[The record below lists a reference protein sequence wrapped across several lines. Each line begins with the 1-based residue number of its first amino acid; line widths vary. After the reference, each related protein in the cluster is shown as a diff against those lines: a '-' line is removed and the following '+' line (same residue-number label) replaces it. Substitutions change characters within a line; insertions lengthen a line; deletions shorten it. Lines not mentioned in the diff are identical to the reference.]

1 MCRERKR
8 WQEPFLHRAAGR
20 SHGELGPVSGVG
32 RTLMRT
38 PVVKR
43 PTLPKSGFFETVARA
58 PGCPQKTFIVQFG
71 SEPLSQEG
79 NTMFGPGEYRPDP
92 SAGITAPA
100 DLPQPE
106 IVPYSRNDLRQSCP
120 RCGHSAYRDRQS
132 HRTLAYSTD
141 SCHLVHRKVA
151 TQSTRT
157 LPPNPQDCCHPVHVN
172 AATWTMKVATHAR
185 RSLPPSEQRDAG
197 SLLLV

>member
-1 MCRERKR
+1 MLDAWGDQVPHGWVTGDDEVGRHSRFRHELRER
-8 WQEPFLHRAAGR
+8 
-20 SHGELGPVSGVG
+20 GECYVLGLPCD
-32 RTLMRT
+32 T
-38 PVVKR
+38 PIR
-43 PTLPKSGFFETVARA
+43 
-58 PGCPQKTFIVQFG
+58 
-71 SEPLSQEG
+71 
-79 NTMFGPGEYRPDP
+79 
-92 SAGITAPA
+92 
-100 DLPQPE
+100 
-106 IVPYSRNDLRQSCP
+106 
-120 RCGHSAYRDRQS
+120 
-132 HRTLAYSTD
+132 AYSTD

>member
-1 MCRERKR
+1 MSGDGHHHVIR
-8 WQEPFLHRAAGR
+8 W
-20 SHGELGPVSGVG
+20 
-32 RTLMRT
+32 
-38 PVVKR
+38 
-43 PTLPKSGFFETVARA
+43 
-58 PGCPQKTFIVQFG
+58 
-71 SEPLSQEG
+71 
-79 NTMFGPGEYRPDP
+79 N
-92 SAGITAPA
+92 
-100 DLPQPE
+100 
-106 IVPYSRNDLRQSCP
+106 
-120 RCGHSAYRDRQS
+120 
-132 HRTLAYSTD
+132 LAYSTD

>member
-1 MCRERKR
+1 M
-8 WQEPFLHRAAGR
+8 AAVKHGR
-20 SHGELGPVSGVG
+20 RRTGAAEILPRPPKVG
-32 RTLMRT
+32 G
-38 PVVKR
+38 KA
-43 PTLPKSGFFETVARA
+43 EA
-58 PGCPQKTFIVQFG
+58 
-71 SEPLSQEG
+71 
-79 NTMFGPGEYRPDP
+79 
-92 SAGITAPA
+92 TAEA
-100 DLPQPE
+100 
-106 IVPYSRNDLRQSCP
+106 
-120 RCGHSAYRDRQS
+120 
-132 HRTLAYSTD
+132 AYSTD

>member
-1 MCRERKR
+1 MRH
-8 WQEPFLHRAAGR
+8 PFAVGTLLLALVVGLSPVPLATAGR
-20 SHGELGPVSGVG
+20 TAGGTYSVFPRVVATVMALEPRGLAAIRTREGATYEVLTGTTWRVG
-32 RTLMRT
+32 D
-38 PVVKR
+38 
-43 PTLPKSGFFETVARA
+43 TV
-58 PGCPQKTFIVQFG
+58 
-71 SEPLSQEG
+71 
-79 NTMFGPGEYRPDP
+79 
-92 SAGITAPA
+92 
-100 DLPQPE
+100 
-106 IVPYSRNDLRQSCP
+106 
-120 RCGHSAYRDRQS
+120 
-132 HRTLAYSTD
+132 AYSTD